1 MAGCL
6 QRGGGIK
13 ERMKD
18 ELARDQQGA
27 KARELGLEKRT
38 FKA

>member
-1 MAGCL
+1 MTWHL

-18 ELARDQQGA
+18 ESATDQQRA

-38 FKA
+38 FGA